1 MTLKAVNAVAKTPK
15 SLNRPDVPTH
25 LIKLAVGVED
35 VAHLVALQKARIL
48 ANDAAG
54 LGPYPRHITRHRP
67 KRAAEL
73 LDNGSL
79 YWVIKGVIRA
89 RQRIRALE
97 AVVDADGVSRCA
109 IVLDPDLRVT
119 HPKAH
124 RAFQGWRYLDP
135 AKAPADG
142 SMGGAADLPVELAR
156 ALDGLGLL

>member
-1 MTLKAVNAVAKTPK
+1 MASKAANAAATNPK
-15 SLNRPDVPTH
+15 SSSRPDVSVH

-35 VAHLVALQKARIL
+35 VAHLAALQQARML

-73 LDNGSL
+73 LDDGSI

-89 RQRIRALE
+89 RQRIRAFE
-97 AVVDADGVSRCA
+97 DIVDADGVTRCA
-109 IVLDPDLRVT
+109 IVLDPSLRAT

-135 AKAPADG
+135 ATAPADG
-142 SMGGAADLPVELAR
+142 ASNGAADLPAELAR
-156 ALDGLGLL
+156 ALDDLGLL